1 MNVSYK
7 SEEEISMK
15 WLLELGAK
23 YRQNLLSGSFYR
35 QLSLAEHPND
45 VKGWV
50 RQLYYQSSDFTSAL
64 ALRYATCRDFR
75 YQGCFAHHATE
86 EVDHAAL
93 LLDWMYKHEF
103 LLPEENPT
111 SITPHL
117 ETQLVS
123 AYCFRSVLR
132 ESYEHQVI
140 AMNLISEGA
149 SYDFFSAVIP
159 VFARLGL
166 KTNRYW
172 VVHREIDQDHLAMGI
187 DLIPQCEPDSP
198 QGQEYARIVKETALL
213 YGRMLDSWSTLDQ
226 ANPELLLA
234 KLVAAR

>member
-1 MNVSYK
+1 
-7 SEEEISMK
+7 MK
-15 WLLELGAK
+15 WLLNLGAQ
-23 YRQNLLSGSFYR
+23 YRQNLLLGSFYR
-35 QLSLAEHPND
+35 ELSLAEHPND
-45 VKGWV
+45 VKDWV

-140 AMNLISEGA
+140 AMNLISEGV

-187 DLIPQCEPDSP
+187 DLIPQCEPDSAL
-198 QGQEYARIVKETALL
+198 GKEYTRIAYETSVL
-213 YGRMLDSWSTLDQ
+213 YGRMLDAWSVRGSKK
-226 ANPELLLA
+226 NEPSLA
-234 KLVAAR
+234 ELVAAR

>member
-1 MNVSYK
+1 
-7 SEEEISMK
+7 MK
-15 WLLELGAK
+15 WLLDLGAK
-23 YRQNLLSGSFYR
+23 YRQNLLSGSFYK
-35 QLSLAEHPND
+35 QLSLASHPND
-45 VKGWV
+45 VRGWV
-50 RQLYYQSSDFTSAL
+50 RQLYHQSSDFTSAL
-64 ALRYATCRDFR
+64 ALRYSMCRDFR

-103 LLPEENPT
+103 LLPTENPT

-140 AMNLISEGA
+140 AMNLISEGV

-159 VFARLGL
+159 AFARLGL

-187 DLIPQCEPDSP
+187 DLIPQCDEDSTL
-198 QGQEYARIVKETALL
+198 GKEYSRIAWETTVL
-213 YGRMLDSWSTLDQ
+213 YGRMLDAWSVQSIQGIQKTSPKTVK
-226 ANPELLLA
+226 AS
-234 KLVAAR
+234 V

>member
-1 MNVSYK
+1 
-7 SEEEISMK
+7 MK
-15 WLLELGAK
+15 WLLDLGVK

-45 VKGWV
+45 VGGWV
-50 RQLYYQSSDFTSAL
+50 RQLYCQSSDFTSAL

-111 SITPHL
+111 SIVPHL

-132 ESYEHQVI
+132 ESCEHQVI

-172 VVHREIDQDHLAMGI
+172 VVHREIDLDHLAMGI
-187 DLIPQCEPDSP
+187 DLIPQCEPDSAL
-198 QGQEYARIVKETALL
+198 GKEYARIAYETSVL
-213 YGRMLDSWSTLDQ
+213 YGRMLDAWSIACCNKNEPSLV
-226 ANPELLLA
+226 ELVLA
-234 KLVAAR
+234 R

>member
-1 MNVSYK
+1 
-7 SEEEISMK
+7 MK
-15 WLLELGAK
+15 WLLDLGAQ
-23 YRQNLLSGSFYR
+23 YRQNILCGSFYKK
-35 QLSLAEHPND
+35 LANVEHPND
-45 VKGWV
+45 VRGWV

-64 ALRYATCRDFR
+64 ALRYSMCRDFR

-93 LLDWMYKHEF
+93 LLDWMHKHEF
-103 LLPEENPT
+103 LLPDENPA

-140 AMNLISEGA
+140 AMNLISEGM

-159 VFARLGL
+159 AFARLGL

-172 VVHREIDQDHLAMGI
+172 VVHREIDLDHLAMGI
-187 DLIPQCEPDSP
+187 DLIPQCDEDSA
-198 QGQEYARIVKETALL
+198 QGKEYARIAYETSVL
-213 YGRMLDSWSTLDQ
+213 YGRMLDSWSTTNIDK
-226 ANPELLLA
+226 AKTPLLTE
-234 KLVAAR
+234 LVAAR

>member
-1 MNVSYK
+1 
-7 SEEEISMK
+7 MK

-103 LLPEENPT
+103 LLPEENST

-187 DLIPQCEPDSP
+187 DIIPQCEPDSP

-213 YGRMLDSWSTLDQ
+213 YGRMLDSWSALDR
-226 ANPELLLA
+226 ANPELLLPE
-234 KLVAAR
+234 LVAAR